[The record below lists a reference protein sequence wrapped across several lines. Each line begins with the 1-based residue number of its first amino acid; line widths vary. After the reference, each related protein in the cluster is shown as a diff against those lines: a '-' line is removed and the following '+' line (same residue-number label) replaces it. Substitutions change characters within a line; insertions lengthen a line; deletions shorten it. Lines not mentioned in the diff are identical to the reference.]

1 MSAWRSRSVDLIT
14 QWDTLCTQL
23 DEAINM
29 PLNNEEP
36 PPKEHP
42 TIITIIRCVHDVP
55 PTIRGKLGRF
65 AICPS
70 CTVDYRIKEIREV
83 QADLR
88 QRDGIFASKTNLNS
102 IGGLKHKGCTRSWVK
117 AKVYCY
123 RDIQNLENLRKSF
136 PEQSDQWGVLEALDK
151 WEQLQDEAARVPG
164 YKYVQDS
171 LDEPEEEEEAVLIPS
186 PKGDRKPDFAVG
198 TSIPLTPQERNDL
211 LKQDREWCFVTR
223 KRKAKKRRVV
233 DLTEAVESMSE
244 ELSSTQIGD
253 AASLDDD
260 VLTEMDDVTKRLDQ
274 RLAMGSFDLFDAIV
288 GVEFSPTQQS
298 DGYEA
303 PHNEQMTLPTPPS
316 PTPPSIARLPVAQ
329 PGRSALKEQST
340 ILGDLEHPL
349 INEPHRKHTAAG
361 FAHKRAT
368 FHRTNRFYNPGTW
381 TSPEGTKNTIPKNLR
396 ELPTVNKNG
405 VFMEVENIDPKLTL
419 ESEVTNLI
427 NEARDRRV
435 EVEKN
440 EDGKDA
446 LVAMPATNLFKIEI
460 NTEQID
466 GALRSTATEI
476 GGNPPISKQRVREA
490 AILIIDNETK
500 AEGSLSRKR
509 QIDGTASEAQPPK
522 PPPAMA
528 ENKTKG
534 RKVKKPN

>member
-1 MSAWRSRSVDLIT
+1 
-14 QWDTLCTQL
+14 
-23 DEAINM
+23 M

-36 PPKEHP
+36 PSKEHP

-186 PKGDRKPDFAVG
+186 PKGDRKPDVAVG

-211 LKQDREWCFVTR
+211 LKQDREWCFVTP

-233 DLTEAVESMSE
+233 HLTEAVESMSE

-253 AASLDDD
+253 AASLDED

-303 PHNEQMTLPTPPS
+303 PHNEQTTLPTPPS

-361 FAHKRAT
+361 FAHKRAN

-381 TSPEGTKNTIPKNLR
+381 TSPEGSEKHDTSFMSMSWPGYEKNLR

-419 ESEVTNLI
+419 ESEVRNLI

-440 EDGKDA
+440 EDGNDA

-476 GGNPPISKQRVREA
+476 GESPPISKQRVREV

-509 QIDGTASEAQPPK
+509 QIDGTASEAQPPT